1 MGTRIHRNSF
11 AAVVAVMTATALLG
25 GGVASAAAT
34 TAPVANATFTY
45 PTAGQANVDAT
56 NPFTWTVVPGAQG
69 YAVAVGT
76 TAFGTDVAQSGVLP
90 ATQTAFVIPAM
101 PTGKKLFATLLTEQ
115 GGTWGFSAVTFTPVA
130 GDAFTHPT
138 DGQTNVDVSKPLTWS
153 TIPDSQGAI
162 LVLGFTKFSDSIYNS
177 GLLPAAQDSFTFP
190 PGLTGHVYATLLT
203 KTNGGYTRFQEM
215 SFTAAPAHVTI
226 VNDYPL
232 SIQLSLDNQ
241 NFVLASGQQVGPV
254 EMIAPA
260 PGNDNTNISVVGET
274 GCGVGD
280 DYDFFDSGQA
290 YTFTIVAS
298 GGTCAN
304 GTVGPNFVITAR

>member
-1 MGTRIHRNSF
+1 MGTRIHRYSF
-11 AAVVAVMTATALLG
+11 VAVVAATALLG

-34 TAPVANATFTY
+34 TAPAIVAGDATFTY

-56 NPFTWTVVPGAQG
+56 NPFTWTAVPAAQG

-76 TAFGTDVAQSGVLP
+76 TRFGTDVAQSGVLP
-90 ATQTAFVIPAM
+90 ATQTAFVIPAL
-101 PTGKKLFATLLTEQ
+101 PTGKKLYATLLTEH
-115 GGTWGFSAVTFTPVA
+115 GGAWGFSAVAFTPA
-130 GDAFTHPT
+130 PGDAFTHPA
-138 DGQTNVDVSKPLTWS
+138 DGQTNVDISKPLTWS
-153 TIPDSQGAI
+153 TVPDSQGAI
-162 LVLGFTKFSDSIYNS
+162 LVLGFTKFGGGIYDS
-177 GLLPAAQDSFTFP
+177 GLLPAGQDSFTFF

-203 KTNGGYTRFQEM
+203 KTNGGYTLYQEM
-215 SFTAAPAHVTI
+215 SFTAAPARVTI

-254 EMIAPA
+254 KMIPPA
-260 PGNDNTNISVVGET
+260 PGNDNANIAVVGET
-274 GCGVGD
+274 GCGVGT
-280 DYDFFDSGQA
+280 DYDFFDSGKA
-290 YTFTIVAS
+290 YTFTIVAD